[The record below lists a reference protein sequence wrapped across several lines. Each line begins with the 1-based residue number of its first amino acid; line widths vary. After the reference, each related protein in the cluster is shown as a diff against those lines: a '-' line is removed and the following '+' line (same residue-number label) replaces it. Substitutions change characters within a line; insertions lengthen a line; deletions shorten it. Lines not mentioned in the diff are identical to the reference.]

1 MLIRCCSAIGGAREA
16 TGVDLVVLSSGLSV
30 ESARVPLVATVTLV
44 NRAVHLDAGGIFVGF
59 DKSRDGTMPSASVS
73 RKLKERQSYLR
84 DQEQVTA
91 SDLLQLGHLF
101 PRTRN
106 KLRPPR

>member
-1 MLIRCCSAIGGAREA
+1 MESFELKKVRRGGHEADCRASQKMLIRCCSAIGGAREA

-59 DKSRDGTMPSASVS
+59 DKSRDGTNA
-73 RKLKERQSYLR
+73 
-84 DQEQVTA
+84 
-91 SDLLQLGHLF
+91 
-101 PRTRN
+101 
-106 KLRPPR
+106 